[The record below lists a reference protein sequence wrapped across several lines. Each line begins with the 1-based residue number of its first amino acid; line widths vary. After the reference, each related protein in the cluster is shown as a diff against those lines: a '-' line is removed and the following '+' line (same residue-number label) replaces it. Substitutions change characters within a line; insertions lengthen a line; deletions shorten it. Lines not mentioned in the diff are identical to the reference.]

1 MRLLPN
7 GPERIA
13 QMKAMNAILKQDV
26 PVIVLYGSL
35 RFGLVQKWVGGFKR
49 NVFLQ
54 EHMFM
59 SVDMAAKKKGL

>member
-1 MRLLPN
+1 
-7 GPERIA
+7 
-13 QMKAMNAILKQDV
+13 MNAILKQDA
-26 PVIVLYGSL
+26 PVIVLYNSL
-35 RFGLVQKWVGGFKR
+35 RFGMVQKWVGGFKR